1 MADERFAAIVECLRD
16 DRREE
21 YEVLVRAHTRA
32 DQGDELWKALGRAD
46 GQGFNLVQRLAAWPT
61 SITLRKLL
69 PALAFI
75 PSLDMASALQVLRL
89 TGQLGQSYGHLV
101 PPQLAPHIAARP
113 DLGTSLGEA
122 LRADQEFDEA
132 ATRAWARAFAIGSPE
147 QAAQYS
153 LALLAGGTN
162 AGFLL
167 ATLLQFLPMSDA
179 AVTMALQPHEAN
191 IAAALFGASSA
202 VGEDVWHALTAI
214 AGLSPT
220 AMNELQRAMQEGE
233 VHALHA
239 VAHWFY
245 KVATP
250 AVGATDVPLGTLV
263 RVLLKH
269 SLANAEVRQRVD
281 SGVASLMFRQ
291 ALRPIV
297 LPCIAELGQVD
308 GDVVDAFG
316 EIFERLSDRPD
327 DFIALVTDWL
337 VSERVTFAAL
347 RSVLAQCTMSQQL
360 AGLNAE
366 LFSTAPVPRQV
377 VAARRLLALLHNG
390 PTLCLFIAALAETVA
405 LQPAGLEMAGQML
418 NEAFAE
424 YPAATVGFLE
434 SRTGSL
440 GDDRLSVRMYR
451 EFLEHASAWREV
463 LASLPRLNELRP
475 TDTQLYALHGMRQR
489 MNREI
494 MRVAEERSIFAAM
507 TTRIQ
512 IAQGR
517 RFASHTTFGPAQVVD
532 MQEASHSIELPSSE
546 LADPVGGMLRRA
558 RALEGSR

>member
-1 MADERFAAIVECLRD
+1 MADERFGTIIECLRD

-21 YEVLVRAHTRA
+21 YEALVRAHTRT
-32 DQGDELWKALGRAD
+32 DQGDELWKVLGQAD
-46 GQGFNLVQRLAAWPT
+46 GHGFNLVQRLAAWPT
-61 SITLRKLL
+61 STTLRKLL
-69 PALAFI
+69 PAVAFI
-75 PSLDMASALQVLRL
+75 PSLDMAAALQVLRL

-101 PPQLAPHIAARP
+101 PPQLSPHIAARP

-122 LRADQEFDEA
+122 LRSDQAFDEA
-132 ATRAWARAFAIGSPE
+132 ATRAWAGAFASGSPE
-147 QAAQYS
+147 QAAQYA
-153 LALLAGGTN
+153 LALLAGGGN
-162 AGFLL
+162 AGSLL

-179 AVTMALQPHEAN
+179 AVTRTLQPHERSV
-191 IAAALFGASSA
+191 AAALFGASSA

-220 AMNELQRAMQEGE
+220 AMCELQRAVHEGE
-233 VHALHA
+233 VPALLA

-250 AVGATDVPLGTLV
+250 AVGATDVPLATLV
-263 RVLLKH
+263 RDLLKH
-269 SLANAEVRQRVD
+269 SLASAEVRRRVD
-281 SGVASLMFRQ
+281 SGVASLMFKQ
-291 ALRPIV
+291 ELRPLV

-327 DFIALVTDWL
+327 DFIALVTKWL

-347 RSVLAQCTMSQQL
+347 RSVLAQCTMEQQL

-377 VAARRLLALLHNG
+377 VAARRLLALMHNG

-418 NEAFAE
+418 NEVFTE
-424 YPAATVGFLE
+424 YPTATVEFLK
-434 SRTGSL
+434 SRADSL
-440 GDDRLSVRMYR
+440 GDSATSVQMYR
-451 EFLEHASAWREV
+451 EFLEHASGWREV

-475 TDTQLYALHGMRQR
+475 TDTQLYALHGMRLR

-494 MRVAEERSIFAAM
+494 IRVAEERSIFAAVA
-507 TTRIQ
+507 TRVQ

-517 RFASHTTFGPAQVVD
+517 RFASHTMFGPAQVVD

-558 RALEGSR
+558 KALEGSR